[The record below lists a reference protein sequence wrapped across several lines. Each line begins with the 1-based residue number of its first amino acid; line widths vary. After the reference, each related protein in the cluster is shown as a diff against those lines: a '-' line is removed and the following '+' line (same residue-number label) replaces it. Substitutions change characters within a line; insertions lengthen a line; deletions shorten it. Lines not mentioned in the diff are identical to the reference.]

1 MKKPHDNNYN
11 PVKHTL
17 LVENYCRNPSKRK
30 AMKHIWCYTTN
41 PKKRWDYCDPMSD
54 WRAARPATAAT
65 TTATAGATDTT
76 MSVEKDYT
84 YTERSIILVY
94 VQYKMKLIT
103 QEVFMT

>member
-1 MKKPHDNNYN
+1 MKKPHDNNYT
-11 PVKHTL
+11 PEKRSL

-65 TTATAGATDTT
+65 ATAGATDTT